1 MRIPKNLLAIGVV
14 LLLLCPSTPVSAEPA
29 PLGDMGLQAA
39 GALAGQTVGS
49 LLGMLVSFPA
59 FAHSLSA
66 CEEVSEPSQAPNP
79 DEAFGQLQRCMVRAA
94 VPLMFVGSG
103 LGMGS
108 GLGVVA
114 GLVATAELQGRD
126 GSALGAIGGV
136 FAAQSLMYFLSAQQT
151 ADYFAA
157 AGLDDQ
163 SGEEAEPS
171 RFDGDALVGMQL
183 ASASLVLLPVIAGVL
198 GYNFL

>member
-1 MRIPKNLLAIGVV
+1 MTQQHR
-14 LLLLCPSTPVSAEPA
+14 STP
-29 PLGDMGLQAA
+29 GR
-39 GALAGQTVGS
+39 ALVISDGS
-49 LLGMLVSFPA
+49 
-59 FAHSLSA
+59 
-66 CEEVSEPSQAPNP
+66 
-79 DEAFGQLQRCMVRAA
+79 
-94 VPLMFVGSG
+94 
-103 LGMGS
+103 
-108 GLGVVA
+108 VA

-198 GYNFL
+198 GYLVLRGLRPELRDML